1 MKASDFPECESA
13 LICRIPP
20 TAFLTGKPGSKFRE
34 SLIVETL
41 DLFFNQLNVA
51 HVYLHGLI
59 LWHQR
64 FHSQRSQSQAFSAS
78 NSMACIG

>member
-1 MKASDFPECESA
+1 MR
-13 LICRIPP
+13 ICFNFRIPP

-51 HVYLHGLI
+51 HVYLHG
-59 LWHQR
+59 
-64 FHSQRSQSQAFSAS
+64 
-78 NSMACIG
+78 